1 MCNFYVNHG
10 GRVAECLGVLDLKS
24 GNPGFKSLS
33 DHQLDSWK
41 VVLGLNPQL
50 RLYIPIASVASQFG
64 MQLVI
69 SQIFIM
75 VCCT

>member
-1 MCNFYVNHG
+1 MP
-10 GRVAECLGVLDLKS
+10 RVLDLKS

-33 DHQLDSWK
+33 DHQLDLWK

-50 RLYIPIASVASQFG
+50 CLYIPTASVASQFG

-69 SQIFIM
+69 SLIFIM

>member
-1 MCNFYVNHG
+1 MP
-10 GRVAECLGVLDLKS
+10 RVLDLKS
-24 GNPGFKSLS
+24 GNPGFKSCS

-50 RLYIPIASVASQFG
+50 RLYIATASVASQFG

-69 SQIFIM
+69 SLIFIM

>member
-1 MCNFYVNHG
+1 MP
-10 GRVAECLGVLDLKS
+10 RVLDLKS

-50 RLYIPIASVASQFG
+50 RLYIPTASVASQFG
-64 MQLVI
+64 MQLVNY
-69 SQIFIM
+69 
-75 VCCT
+75 